1 MIDFLAKNSEQK
13 SPKNILGLDLGP
25 DLVQGGP
32 LQVEPRVSS
41 TDTDTKYKPSADL
54 FLKIPNF
61 FYLT

>member
-13 SPKNILGLDLGP
+13 SQKNILGLDLGP

-41 TDTDTKYKPSADL
+41 TDYTKYKPSADL
-54 FLKIPNF
+54 FLKMPNF
-61 FYLT
+61 FCLT